1 LMRSSNRYY
10 LAFLIG
16 LVLLLLSRSA
26 FCQSLDRVR
35 VGLSALSPSNWVV
48 WVAEEKGLFKKHGID
63 AQVIFIGGGGARG
76 MNALI
81 AKDVQFMINGG
92 VGVINAALRGVDVA
106 MVASNVNL
114 STQRLM
120 SRPEIKTPDDLRG
133 KRVGVTAFGSNTHS
147 VLLMLLKRWSMK
159 PEDVVILQIGPSPTM
174 ILSLE
179 KHLIDAAVLTSPS
192 DFIAEEK
199 GNRTLADLADMKLYS
214 LQGTL
219 STSREYLRSSDDQ
232 ATRFIRGYSE
242 GIAFI
247 KRNKSQSI
255 EVLRKKLRLDH
266 NQSQYVEKTYTLY
279 ATKYLDQIPYVSLQG
294 VKTLLDFIAPDI
306 PKAKSADPE
315 SFIDARIVRQLESS
329 GFYTKLYQ

>member
-1 LMRSSNRYY
+1 MRARNSLY

-16 LVLLLLSRSA
+16 LTLLSLSRSA
-26 FCQSLDRVR
+26 FAQNLDRVR
-35 VGLSALSPSNWVV
+35 VGLSALSPTNWAV
-48 WVAEEKGLFKKHGID
+48 WIAEEKGLFKKHGID
-63 AQVIFIGGGGARG
+63 AQVIFIGGGAARG
-76 MNALI
+76 MNALV
-81 AKDVQFMINGG
+81 ARDVQFMIIGG
-92 VGVINAALRGVDVA
+92 VGVINAALRGIDVT
-106 MVASNVNL
+106 MVAANVNL

-120 SRPEIKTPDDLRG
+120 SRPEIKSPEDLKG

-159 PEDVVILQIGPSPTM
+159 PEDLVILQIGPSPTM

-179 KHLIDAAVLTSPS
+179 KHLIDAAILTSPS

-214 LQGTL
+214 LQSTL
-219 STSREYLRSSDDQ
+219 STSRDYLRSSQDQ

-242 GIAFI
+242 GIAFV
-247 KRNKSQSI
+247 KKNKVQSI

-266 NQSQYVEKTYTLY
+266 SQSVYIEKTYSLY
-279 ATKYLDQIPYVSLQG
+279 AGKYLDQIPYVSIQG

-306 PKAKSADPE
+306 PKATSADAE
-315 SFIDARIVRQLESS
+315 SFIDARIVKQLESS
-329 GFYTKLYQ
+329 GFYAKLYQ

>member
-1 LMRSSNRYY
+1 LLAISRNSS
-10 LAFLIG
+10 G
-16 LVLLLLSRSA
+16 
-26 FCQSLDRVR
+26 QTPERVR
-35 VGLSALSPSNWVV
+35 VGLSALSPTNWAV

-63 AQVIFIGGGGARG
+63 PQVIFIGGGAARG
-76 MNALI
+76 MNALV
-81 AKDVQFMINGG
+81 AKDVQFMIIGG
-92 VGVINAALRGVDVA
+92 VGVINAALRGIDVA

-120 SRPEIKTPDDLRG
+120 SRPEIRTPEELKG

-159 PEDVVILQIGPSPTM
+159 PEDLVILQIGPSPTM

-179 KHLIDAAVLTSPS
+179 KNLIDAAVLTSPS
-192 DFIAEEK
+192 DFIAEEH

-214 LQGTL
+214 LQSTL
-219 STSREYLRSSDDQ
+219 STTREYLRSAEDQ

-247 KRNKSQSI
+247 KRNKAQSI

-266 NQSQYVEKTYTLY
+266 SQNQYVEKTYALY
-279 ATKYLDQIPYVSLQG
+279 AGKYLDQVPYVSLQG
-294 VKTLLDFIAPDI
+294 VRTLLDFVAPDM
-306 PKAKSADPE
+306 PKAKSADAE
-315 SFIDARIVRQLESS
+315 SFIDGRIVRQLESS
-329 GFYTKLYQ
+329 GFYKKLYQ

>member
-1 LMRSSNRYY
+1 MQTWNRHR
-10 LAFLIG
+10 LLFLVG
-16 LVLLLLSRSA
+16 LIVVLLSPNA
-26 FCQSLDRVR
+26 FSQSLDRVR

-63 AQVIFIGGGGARG
+63 AQVIFIGGGAARG

-81 AKDVQFMINGG
+81 AKDVQFMMIGG

-120 SRPEIKTPDDLRG
+120 SRPEIKTPEDLRG

-179 KHLIDAAVLTSPS
+179 KHLIDAAILTSPS

-199 GNRTLADLADMKLYS
+199 GNRTLADLADLKLYS

-219 STSREYLRSSDDQ
+219 STSRDYLRSSEDQ

-247 KRNKSQSI
+247 KKNKSQSI
-255 EVLRKKLRLDH
+255 EVLRKKLRLD
-266 NQSQYVEKTYTLY
+266 QSQNQYVEKTYALY
-279 ATKYLDQIPYVSLQG
+279 ANKYLDQIPYVSLQG
-294 VKTLLDFIAPDI
+294 VKTLLEFIAPEI

-315 SFIDARIVRQLESS
+315 FFIDARIVKQLENS
-329 GFYTKLYQ
+329 GFYNKLYQ

>member
-1 LMRSSNRYY
+1 MRLRNRH
-10 LAFLIG
+10 LVVLLVGVI
-16 LVLLLLSRSA
+16 LVLLSGSA
-26 FCQSLDRVR
+26 FAQGLDRVR

-63 AQVIFIGGGGARG
+63 AQVIFIGGGAARG

-81 AKDVQFMINGG
+81 AKDVQFMNIGG

-120 SRPEIKTPDDLRG
+120 SRPEIKTPEDLRG

-179 KHLIDAAVLTSPS
+179 KHLIDAAILTSPS

-199 GNRTLADLADMKLYS
+199 GNRTLADLADLKIYS
-214 LQGTL
+214 LQGTVA
-219 STSREYLRSSDDQ
+219 TSREYLRTSEDQ

-247 KRNKSQSI
+247 KKNKAQSI
-255 EVLRKKLRLDH
+255 EVLRKKLRLD
-266 NQSQYVEKTYTLY
+266 QSQNQYVEKTYALY
-279 ATKYLDQIPYVSLQG
+279 ANKYLDQIPYVSLQG
-294 VKTLLDFIAPDI
+294 VKTLLDFIAPEI

-315 SFIDARIVRQLESS
+315 SFIDARIVKQLEQS
-329 GFYTKLYQ
+329 GFYNKLYQ

>member
-1 LMRSSNRYY
+1 MRFRNSHH

-16 LVLLLLSRSA
+16 LILVLLSRSSYS
-26 FCQSLDRVR
+26 QSLDRVR
-35 VGLSALSPSNWVV
+35 VGLSALSPTNWAV

-63 AQVIFIGGGGARG
+63 AQVIFIGGGAARG
-76 MNALI
+76 MNALV
-81 AKDVQFMINGG
+81 AKDVQFMIIGG
-92 VGVINAALRGVDVA
+92 VGVINAALRGIDVT

-120 SRPEIKTPDDLRG
+120 ARPEINIPDDLRG

-179 KHLIDAAVLTSPS
+179 KHLIDAAILTSPS

-214 LQGTL
+214 LQSTL
-219 STSREYLRSSDDQ
+219 STSRDYLRSSEDQ

-247 KRNKSQSI
+247 KKNKGQSI
-255 EVLRKKLRLDH
+255 DVLRKKLRLDH
-266 NQSQYVEKTYTLY
+266 SQSVYIEKTYDLY
-279 ATKYLDQIPYVSLQG
+279 AGKYLDQTPYVSLQG
-294 VKTLLDFIAPDI
+294 VKTLLEFIAPDI
-306 PKAKSADPE
+306 PKAKNADAE
-315 SFIDARIVRQLESS
+315 SFIDARIVKQLEQS
-329 GFYTKLYQ
+329 GFYKKLYQ